1 MAESAEEVRV
11 TFAPCHSS
19 SGHYDLSFIGKMISI
34 SEGIKMHSEYIASE
48 TAATGM
54 ANLADPGSAARKQ
67 AREATGRTTFSSLHP
82 KQAMRSGDRSQSA
95 PLVLVLVLAVVF
107 GWLPVLYA
115 WAVRSMLHRTSRRL
129 REGDFEP
136 LFRTYADDIKFV
148 FPGHNSWAG
157 EFRGRAEVER
167 WVRRVYQVGLRL
179 EPHEILVM
187 GSPWNTTVCLRFTDR
202 CTTPDGTV
210 VYTNRGIIFGKITW
224 GKITY
229 YEIHE
234 DTEKVVA
241 LDAYVAS
248 HEQTGA

>member
-1 MAESAEEVRV
+1 MYSTYTAA
-11 TFAPCHSS
+11 
-19 SGHYDLSFIGKMISI
+19 
-34 SEGIKMHSEYIASE
+34 E
-48 TAATGM
+48 TAATGV
-54 ANLADPGSAARKQ
+54 ANPADPRFAVRKQ
-67 AREATGRTTFSSLHP
+67 AREATGRTTFSSVHP
-82 KQAMRSGDRSQSA
+82 KQAMRPGDPRQSA
-95 PLVLVLVLAVVF
+95 PLVVGLVLAIVF
-107 GWLPVLYA
+107 GLLPALYG
-115 WAVRSMLHRTSRRL
+115 WAVRTMLRLNLHRL

-136 LFRTYADDIKFV
+136 LFRTYTNDIRFV

-157 EFRGRAEVER
+157 EFRGRAVVER

-187 GSPWNTTVCLRFTDR
+187 GPPWDTTVCLRFTDR
-202 CTTPDGTV
+202 CTAPDGTI
-210 VYTNRGIIFGKITW
+210 VYTNQGMLFGKIAW

-248 HEQTGA
+248 HEPTGV